1 MIVEM
6 ETKDKLN
13 LAQMEGVLLAQKYHA
28 DYVKL
33 TFENTGE
40 LLNNI
45 SRYINQ
51 MLEGYYNPTSVIGE
65 EDEQQSE
72 DAKHEY
78 ELNYMTRE
86 KQSQYVQKD

>member
-1 MIVEM
+1 MKGNDETFMIVVEM

-13 LAQMEGVLLAQKYHA
+13 IAQMEGMLLAQKYHA

-40 LLNNI
+40 LLGNI

-51 MLEGYYNPTSVIGE
+51 MLESYYNPTSVIGE

-72 DAKHEY
+72 DIRQDY
-78 ELNYMTRE
+78 
-86 KQSQYVQKD
+86 